1 MKWFIYNIYFPL
13 VLFAGKILRVA
24 PDQAEKYLIT
34 LNNRLRSRDNGKV
47 KKILI
52 LTPSCLQN
60 KDCKN
65 NIVEDINNCRKCGKC
80 KIKDLLEL
88 SEKYAVKLA
97 VATGGRLA
105 RQVLE
110 VTQANTVIAVACEK
124 ELASGIIDTYP
135 AAVYAVVNQRPFGPC
150 VNTDVCMQDVER
162 IMQKICRSY

>member
-1 MKWFIYNIYFPL
+1 MWLIYNIFFPL
-13 VLFAGKILRVA
+13 VLLAGKILRVS
-24 PDQAEKYLIT
+24 PDQTEAYLIN
-34 LNNRLRSRDNGKV
+34 LNNRLRRGKKGKV
-47 KKILI
+47 EKILI

-65 NIVEDINNCRKCGKC
+65 NIVEDAQNCRKCGTC

-110 VTQANTVIAVACEK
+110 DTQADTVIAVACEK
-124 ELASGIIDTYP
+124 ELANGIIDTYP
-135 AAVYAVVNQRPFGPC
+135 VAVHAVVNQRPFGPC
-150 VNTDVCMQDVER
+150 VNTDLRVQDVESIMRR
-162 IMQKICRSY
+162 ICQSH

>member
-1 MKWFIYNIYFPL
+1 MWLIYNIYFPL

-24 PDQAEKYLIT
+24 PDKTEAYLIK
-34 LNNRLRSRDNGKV
+34 LNNRLQSNKKRKV
-47 KKILI
+47 EKILI

-65 NIVEDINNCRKCGKC
+65 NIVENVKNCRKCGKC

-88 SEKYAVKLA
+88 SEKYTVNLA

-110 VTQANTVIAVACEK
+110 ETKADTVIAVACEK
-124 ELASGIIDTYP
+124 ELVNGIIDTYP
-135 AAVYAVVNQRPFGPC
+135 VAVHAVINQRPFGPC
-150 VNTDVCMQDVER
+150 VNTDVSIQDVES
-162 IMQKICRSY
+162 IMQWICRK